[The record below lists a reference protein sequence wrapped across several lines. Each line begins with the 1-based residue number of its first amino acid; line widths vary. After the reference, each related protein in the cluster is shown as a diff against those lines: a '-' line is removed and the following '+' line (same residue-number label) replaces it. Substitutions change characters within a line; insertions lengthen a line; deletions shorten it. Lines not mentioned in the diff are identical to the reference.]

1 MLQKERVAIDIFVLF
16 YNCNAPF
23 FGKIHSHPH
32 LSRTI
37 WR

>member
-1 MLQKERVAIDIFVLF
+1 LLQKERAAIRKFGFFPTVTHLF
-16 YNCNAPF
+16 WET
-23 FGKIHSHPH
+23 HSHPH